1 MMKLSELL
9 INVEMQIPLSE
20 DAQINNVVF
29 DSRKVS
35 PGDLYICLSGVNSDG
50 HDFALAAEK
59 SGASAVIC
67 ERKLEGL
74 TIPQAVVVS
83 SRKAMAIIAS
93 NYYGNPSSKLSVIGV
108 TGTNGKTTVTHL
120 IKEILD
126 DAGHRTGLIGTTHN
140 VIADKVYEA
149 HMTTP
154 DPMELHKLFSDM
166 VSEGCDSVIME
177 VSSHS
182 LQLDKLY
189 GVKFSVGAF
198 TNLTQ
203 DHLDFH
209 KTMDAYFEAKCKL
222 FGLSEKAVVNKDD
235 PYGKKIADK
244 IDCISYGCKEKCDV
258 TAMNESFS
266 ADGVS
271 FDLSFKGKTYPIS
284 LSIPGEFSVYNAM
297 TAFAVC
303 TAAGLDPKDAAEGL
317 CRAKGVKGRVEVV
330 PTGKDFTILIDYAH
344 TPDALENVLKTV
356 KGFAKGR
363 VVAVF
368 GCGGDRDKTK
378 RPIMGNIAAAYADV
392 CIVTSDN
399 PRTEDPDAIIADI
412 LEGMK
417 GSEEKTVAVTL
428 REEAIKYA
436 IEHARKDDVIVLA
449 GKGHETYQIFKDKT
463 IHFDEREVVRKYLP
477 L

>member
-9 INVEMQIPLSE
+9 KNVEMIKPLE
-20 DAQINNVVF
+20 RDIEIENVVF
-29 DSRKVS
+29 DSRKVQK
-35 PGDLYICLSGVNSDG
+35 GDLYICLSGSKSDG
-50 HDFALAAEK
+50 HDFAPAAEK
-59 SGASAVIC
+59 SGATAIVC
-67 ERKLEGL
+67 ERPVEGIS
-74 TIPQAVVVS
+74 IPQVVVAS
-83 SRKAMAIIAS
+83 SRKAMSVIAS
-93 NYYGNPSSKLSVIGV
+93 NFYGNPSCKLSLIGV

-120 IKEILD
+120 VKEILD
-126 DAGHRTGLIGTTHN
+126 KSGHKTGLIGTTHN
-140 VIADKVYEA
+140 VIGDKVYEA

-154 DPMELHKLFSDM
+154 DPMDLHKLFIDM
-166 VSEGCDSVIME
+166 VSEGCDTVIME

-182 LQLDKLY
+182 LYLDKLY
-189 GVKFSVGAF
+189 GVKFAVGAF

-222 FGLSEKAVVNKDD
+222 FALSEKAVVNSDD
-235 PYGKKIADK
+235 PYGKKLADK
-244 IDCISYGCKEKCDV
+244 IDCISFGSNENSNITAKNEK
-258 TAMNESFS
+258 FS
-266 ADGVS
+266 ADGVK
-271 FDLSFKGKTYPIS
+271 FDLIYEEKIYPIS
-284 LSIPGEFSVYNAM
+284 LAIPGEFSVYNAM
-297 TAFAVC
+297 TAFGICVATGLNPQ
-303 TAAGLDPKDAAEGL
+303 TAADCL
-317 CRAKGVKGRVEVV
+317 CSAKGVKGRVEVV

-356 KGFAKGR
+356 KGFAKGH
-363 VVAVF
+363 VIAVF

-378 RPIMGNIAAAYADV
+378 RPIMGRIAAEHADV

-412 LEGMK
+412 VEGMK
-417 GSEEKTVAVTL
+417 GSEDKTVTVTL
-428 REEAIKYA
+428 REEAIEYA
-436 IEHARKDDVIVLA
+436 INHAQKDDVIVLA

>member
-1 MMKLSELL
+1 MKLSYLL
-9 INVEMQIPLSE
+9 KNAGLLQPLSADVE
-20 DAQINNVVF
+20 INNVVF
-29 DSRKVS
+29 DSRKVEK
-35 PGDLYICLSGVNSDG
+35 GDLYICLVGVTSDG
-50 HDFALAAEK
+50 HDFALQAQQ
-59 SGASAVIC
+59 SGAAAIVC
-67 ERKLEGL
+67 EREVEGVS
-74 TIPQAVVVS
+74 IVQAVVES
-83 SRKAMAIIAS
+83 SRKAMSAIAA
-93 NYYGNPSSKLSVIGV
+93 NMHGNPADKMAIIGV
-108 TGTNGKTTVTHL
+108 TGTNGKTTVTNL
-120 IKEILD
+120 VKEILD
-126 DAGHRTGLIGTTHN
+126 YAGHTTGLIGTAQN
-140 VIADKVYEA
+140 VIGDKVYEA

-154 DPMELHKLFSDM
+154 DPIELHKLYADM
-166 VSEGCDSVIME
+166 AEAGCDSVIME

-182 LQLDKLY
+182 LYLDKLY
-189 GVKFSVGAF
+189 GVQFAVGAF

-209 KTMDAYFEAKCKL
+209 KTMEAYFEAKCKL
-222 FGLSEKAVVNKDD
+222 FDISDKAVINCDD
-235 PYGKKIADK
+235 SYGKKYSEK
-244 IDCISYGCKEKCDV
+244 IDCVTFGCGDKSDIKAEN
-258 TAMNESFS
+258 AQFS
-266 ADGVS
+266 ADGVR
-271 FDLSFKGKTYPIS
+271 FDLVYEGKTYPID

-297 TAFAVC
+297 TAFGICVC
-303 TAAGLDPKDAAEGL
+303 AGLSPEKAAEGL

-368 GCGGDRDKTK
+368 GCGGDRDRTK
-378 RPIMGNIAAAYADV
+378 RPIMGSIAGSIADV

-417 GSEEKTVAVTL
+417 EYKDKIVTVTL

-436 IEHARKDDVIVLA
+436 IDHAEKDDVIVLA

>member
-1 MMKLSELL
+1 MMKLSDLVKNAGLISELTAD
-9 INVEMQIPLSE
+9 VE
-20 DAQINNVVF
+20 INNFVF
-29 DSRKVS
+29 DSRKVEK
-35 PGDLYICLSGVNSDG
+35 GDLYICLVGLKSDG
-50 HDFALAAEK
+50 HDFAAQVEKAGAA
-59 SGASAVIC
+59 AIVC
-67 ERKLEGL
+67 ERTLDGI
-74 TIPQAVVVS
+74 TIPQVVVES
-83 SRKAMAIIAS
+83 TRKAMSVIAA
-93 NYYGNPSSKLSVIGV
+93 NYYNNPADKLSVIGV
-108 TGTNGKTTVTHL
+108 TGTNGKTTVTNL
-120 IKEILD
+120 VKEILD
-126 DAGHRTGLIGTTHN
+126 RAGHTTGLIGTAQN
-140 VIADKVYEA
+140 IIGDKAYEA
-149 HMTTP
+149 NMTTP
-154 DPMELHKLFSDM
+154 DPMELQKLYADM
-166 VSEGCDSVIME
+166 VDAGCDSVIME

-182 LQLDKLY
+182 LYLDKLY
-189 GVKFSVGAF
+189 GINFKVGAF

-209 KTMDAYFEAKCKL
+209 KTMDAYFDAKCKL
-222 FGLSEKAVVNKDD
+222 FDISENAVVNSDD
-235 PYGKKIADK
+235 SYGKKLAER
-244 IDCISYGCKEKCDV
+244 IDCISYGCGEGSSIKAE
-258 TAMNESFS
+258 NPQFS
-266 ADGVS
+266 ADGVK
-271 FDLSFKGKTYPIS
+271 FDLIYNGNTYPID

-297 TAFAVC
+297 TAFGVC
-303 TAAGLDPKDAAEGL
+303 VAAGLSPEAAAEGL
-317 CRAKGVKGRVEVV
+317 CCAKGVKGRVEVV

-378 RPIMGNIAAAYADV
+378 RPIMGSIAAKCADV

-417 GSEEKTVAVTL
+417 GNEDKTVKVTL

-436 IEHARKDDVIVLA
+436 IDHAQKDDVVVLA
-449 GKGHETYQIFKDKT
+449 GKGHETYQVFKDET